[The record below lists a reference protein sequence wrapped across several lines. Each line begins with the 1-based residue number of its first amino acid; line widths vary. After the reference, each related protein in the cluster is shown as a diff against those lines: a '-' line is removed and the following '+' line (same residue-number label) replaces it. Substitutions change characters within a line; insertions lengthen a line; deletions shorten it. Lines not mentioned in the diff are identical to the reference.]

1 MNCSQVTE
9 LLTEYADNRLDPATR
24 IDLEQHLAHCQ
35 ACSAEW
41 AALRAYFEAM
51 DSLPR
56 VRAPADFLASV
67 HARLEQPGWFKRLL
81 SWLFIPMK
89 LKLPFEAAG
98 LIAASLLVVLLYR
111 GTEPEKSQLA
121 PIPPAPP
128 VQAPTAS
135 APPRAT
141 APASPEPLL
150 STPSHSSPEQS
161 SPASHPLSASRP
173 APQAPPRAI
182 PKPVE
187 LVLQLN
193 PAADRLTTAPTA
205 QRPQLPAAT
214 TSTTALQAEEQV
226 SARKVAPMPPSA
238 TGKTESTGPSSPA
251 ATLSRIREL
260 VEKLDGAILPVNDG
274 SNTQLPQVVTAEI
287 PARSYDSLVAELD
300 HLGRLEKPAAGPKVP
315 DQAGLILLQIRLVP
329 PR

>member
-41 AALRAYFEAM
+41 AALRAYFDAM

-56 VRAPADFLASV
+56 VRAPADFLTSV
-67 HARLEQPGWFKRLL
+67 HARLEQPGWFKRLM

-128 VQAPTAS
+128 LQVPTAS

-141 APASPEPLL
+141 AP
-150 STPSHSSPEQS
+150 TSPEQS

-173 APQAPPRAI
+173 APLAPPHAI

-187 LVLQLN
+187 LVLQMK
-193 PAADRLTTAPTA
+193 PVADRVATVPSVQMPQLPTARTPTTAP
-205 QRPQLPAAT
+205 
-214 TSTTALQAEEQV
+214 QAEQQV
-226 SARKVAPMPPSA
+226 LARKVAPVPSPA
-238 TGKTESTGPSSPA
+238 LGRTESTGPSSPA
-251 ATLSRIREL
+251 ATLSRIKEL

-300 HLGRLEKPAAGPKVP
+300 HLGRLEKPAAKPQVP
-315 DQAGLILLQIRLVP
+315 DQAGLIQLQIRLVP

>member
-35 ACSAEW
+35 ACAAEW
-41 AALRAYFEAM
+41 ASLRAYFEAM

-56 VRAPADFLASV
+56 VRAPADFLANV

-111 GTEPEKSQLA
+111 GTEPEKSQLT

-128 VQAPTAS
+128 FQAPAAS
-135 APPRAT
+135 TPPLST
-141 APASPEPLL
+141 APASPAPLPP
-150 STPSHSSPEQS
+150 TPSHSSPEQS

-173 APQAPPRAI
+173 VPHAPPRAI
-182 PKPVE
+182 PEPVE
-187 LVLQLN
+187 LVLHLN
-193 PAADRLTTAPTA
+193 PAADRLTATPSAQRTQLPTATAPTA
-205 QRPQLPAAT
+205 AP
-214 TSTTALQAEEQV
+214 QAEEQV
-226 SARKVAPMPPSA
+226 SARKVAPVPPPA
-238 TGKTESTGPSSPA
+238 TGRTESTGPSSSA
-251 ATLSRIREL
+251 ATFSRIKEL

-274 SNTQLPQVVTAEI
+274 SDTQLPQVVTAEI
-287 PARSYDSLVAELD
+287 PARRYDSLVAELD
-300 HLGRLEKPAAGPKVP
+300 HLGRLEKPAAGPQVP
-315 DQAGLILLQIRLVP
+315 DQAGLIQLQIRLVP